1 MNIFYLHEDPIQNV
15 KWHIDKHI
23 VKMAT
28 EYCQLLST
36 AHRVLDGESY
46 YDKTKNNRKIQRWR
60 LPDDREDI
68 LMKASHVNHPSNIWV
83 RESSSNYMKLWKIYM
98 SCLAEYTHRYGKI
111 HGAGKASMILMRPP
125 TNIKDIGETEI
136 PQAMPEYCK
145 VSGDAIAGYRNY
157 YINEKKNF
165 ASWKNRTKPK
175 WFYDKWSRN
184 YGNV

>member
-1 MNIFYLHEDPIQNV
+1 
-15 KWHIDKHI
+15 
-23 VKMAT
+23 
-28 EYCQLLST
+28 
-36 AHRVLDGESY
+36 
-46 YDKTKNNRKIQRWR
+46 
-60 LPDDREDI
+60 
-68 LMKASHVNHPSNIWV
+68 
-83 RESSSNYMKLWKIYM
+83 
-98 SCLAEYTHRYGKI
+98 
-111 HGAGKASMILMRPP
+111 MILMRPP